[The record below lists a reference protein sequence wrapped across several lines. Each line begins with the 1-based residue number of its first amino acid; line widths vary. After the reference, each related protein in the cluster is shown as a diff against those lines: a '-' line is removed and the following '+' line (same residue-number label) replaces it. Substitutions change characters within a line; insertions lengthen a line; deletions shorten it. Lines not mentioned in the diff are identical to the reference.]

1 VIVIFASSL
10 LGNGPDPSTIDGERI
25 MATILDLTNEDLF
38 PHRNVSLP
46 GNREAAE
53 YIANKFQSYGLE
65 APHEAP
71 GFLQEYDGK
80 KQMSLES

>member
-1 VIVIFASSL
+1 MKRVNHKQLLLGVFLLVIVIFASNL

-53 YIANKFQSYGLE
+53 YIAIEHSHHLKPSF
-65 APHEAP
+65 
-71 GFLQEYDGK
+71 
-80 KQMSLES
+80 